1 MFTIGKLAREFR
13 LSRSTLLYY
22 DSIGLLSPS
31 QRTNSNYRSYSE
43 ADYQRLK
50 IIMLYRE
57 AGISLEKIK
66 EILETDQSGIATQLQ
81 MRFEELNEEIELLR
95 DQQRYVITLLQNL
108 NPSIEADVG
117 RMKAFHGVSA
127 LSGVSDE
134 TRWRF
139 HNRLEAAHPA
149 EHQEFLELLGFDLEE
164 IQRCRKWSQDDFSKK
179 P

>member
-31 QRTNSNYRSYSE
+31 QRTNSNYRSYSD

-66 EILETDQSGIATQLQ
+66 KILETDQSGIATQLQ
-81 MRFEELNEEIELLR
+81 MRFEELNEEIQLLR
-95 DQQRYVITLLQNL
+95 DQQRYVISLLQNL
-108 NPSIEADVG
+108 NPAIEADV
-117 RMKAFHGVSA
+117 RMKAFHGFSL
-127 LSGVSDE
+127 LSGVAEE

-139 HNRLEAAHPA
+139 HNRLEIAHPA
-149 EHQEFLELLGFDLEE
+149 AHQEFLELLGLDQEE
-164 IQRCRKWSQDDFSKK
+164 IQSCRKWSQDDFSKNH
-179 P
+179 